1 MERDEHQPTIRYALI
16 EFVTRSAILNVYSA
30 IEIERLQ
37 FELVK
42 YDPEAQRTIDRAF
55 CYLPVGRVK
64 LLVHQVLS
72 RQVQR
77 PGWRFEQF
85 GGSRRDGQIES
96 RTFRAEYDAG
106 EADRF
111 ASNPYRL
118 TIALGPGKMNAKGG
132 IQPDG
137 KPTTQVS
144 MRFAID
150 DLVMHALE
158 MRDFLLVHQ
167 HEIEAVRHA
176 AQVAHYLERQRAQAQ
191 PAQRVPAR
199 LAGVGRS

>member
-1 MERDEHQPTIRYALI
+1 MHHEQSQSPIRYALI
-16 EFVTRSAILNVYSA
+16 EFVTRTAILNIYSA

-42 YDPEAQRTIDRAF
+42 YDPEAQRTLERAF
-55 CYLPVGRVK
+55 CYLPIGRCK
-64 LLVHQVLS
+64 LLIHQVLS
-72 RQVQR
+72 RQAQR
-77 PGWRFEQF
+77 PGWKFEQF

-111 ASNPYRL
+111 AMNPYRM
-118 TIALGPGKMNAKGG
+118 TIALGPGKANAKGG

-137 KPTTQVS
+137 KPHTQVS
-144 MRFAID
+144 MRFSID
-150 DLVMHALE
+150 DLTLHCLE
-158 MRDFLLVHQ
+158 IRDYLLVHQ
-167 HEIEAVRHA
+167 LDIEAVRRE
-176 AQVAHYLERQRAQAQ
+176 QQIAHYLKRQQAQ
-191 PAQRVPAR
+191 LQRPVSPR